1 MIVDGKQ
8 IADALLSS
16 LKEEIKHFSLNV
28 GLRIVLVGTNPASE
42 AYVEMKLKRSS
53 EIGIDAQCI
62 RLDASTSTEEILSV
76 LQDLNNQEDVDGII
90 VQLPLPSHVDSKRI
104 LSMIDPKKDVDG
116 LHPYNLGLLLSNQP
130 LIIPCTPKGILY
142 LLKTLPISLE
152 GKNAVIV
159 GRSNIVGKPL
169 AALLLNENCSVT
181 LIHSYSKNW
190 EQHTRNADIV
200 VVAIGV
206 PGFLKK
212 EHIQEGA
219 IVIDVGIS
227 RTPSGLVG
235 DCDFEDL
242 KDKVSYITPVPG
254 GVGPMTV
261 ASLLW
266 NTVEVAKR
274 KRA

>member
-8 IADALLSS
+8 SADTVLSS
-16 LKEEIKHFSLNV
+16 LKEEIKHFFLNV

-219 IVIDVGIS
+219 IVIDVGIT